1 MYGMVVDTQ
10 CSTDEDVFMKKDDND
25 DDDPALARFSPL
37 CICNGRRDVLY
48 SPLGVYYNPRIIPYS
63 AYPPLFIGSVVS
75 STGLG
80 YGAAAQDQIR

>member
-10 CSTDEDVFMKKDDND
+10 FPTDETVFMKKDDIQLL
-25 DDDPALARFSPL
+25 PAFLPFAFV
-37 CICNGRRDVLY
+37 CNGRKDMLY
-48 SPLGVYYNPRIIPYS
+48 SPLGVYYNPRIVPYS